1 MVECLIVRTA
11 VIFSVKM
18 TNLNIKLVVNNWM
31 LKILNVSFHECFYKY
46 ISSYC
51 FMDSSRL
58 RFSDKMPQFLC
69 EVNMILQVGNNNHKH
84 EIAMHIFNI
93 IIIAKLL

>member
-1 MVECLIVRTA
+1 
-11 VIFSVKM
+11 
-18 TNLNIKLVVNNWM
+18 
-31 LKILNVSFHECFYKY
+31 
-46 ISSYC
+46 
-51 FMDSSRL
+51 MDSSRL
-58 RFSDKMPQFLC
+58 RFSEKMPQFLC